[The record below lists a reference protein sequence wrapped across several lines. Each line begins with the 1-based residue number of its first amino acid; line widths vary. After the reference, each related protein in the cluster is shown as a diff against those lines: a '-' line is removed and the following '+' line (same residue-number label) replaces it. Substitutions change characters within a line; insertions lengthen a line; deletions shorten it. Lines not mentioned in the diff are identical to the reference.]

1 MKILCKFVKNMNH
14 MFKTVI
20 FSLIVLTFQVSHAS
34 AQIKTRSP
42 AVAGSFYSADP
53 ETLRKDLEFL
63 FSRALPGSAKGQVL
77 AIIAPHAGYPF
88 SGEVAASS
96 YKQVDPTRSYK
107 NIFVIGS
114 SHRYAFEGA
123 AVYQSGNFETP
134 LGVVPVNIDLA
145 AKLIKNEPAFIKHE
159 QAHRSEHS
167 LEVQLPFLQYYLE
180 KDFQIVPI
188 LLGTRSPRICQK
200 LATVLQP
207 YFNEDNLFVISADFS
222 HYPDYRNATE
232 ADINTATAICSNS
245 PEEFLSA
252 IDENEEKNIPNLA
265 TSACAW
271 PAILTLL
278 YITEQDPERISYKL
292 VQYQNSGDSPHGDKS
307 RVVGYCAI
315 AISNEG
321 TKTEARFMLSKEDK
335 KDLLEIA
342 RLTLDN
348 YIGKGLIQP
357 VNNSTYSSILQT
369 HTGAFVTLQKN
380 GKLRGCIG
388 RFQPDQPLYLV
399 VRDMT
404 ISASTKD
411 YRFKPVTPLE
421 LEDIELEIS
430 VLTPLVR
437 IQDPSEILLGLHGIY
452 IKKGA
457 NSGTFLPQVATE
469 TGWTL
474 EEFLGHCA
482 KDKAQIGWNGWKDAE
497 LYTYEA
503 LIFSEN
509 EFSEK

>member
-1 MKILCKFVKNMNH
+1 MKILFKFVTNLNH
-14 MFKTVI
+14 MIRSVI
-20 FSLIVLTFQVSHAS
+20 FIMILLLNLPGHAS
-34 AQIKTRSP
+34 AQVKTRPP

-53 ETLRKDLEFL
+53 DILRKDLEFL
-63 FSRALPGSAKGQVL
+63 FSRALPGSTPGQVL

-96 YKQVDPTRSYK
+96 YRQVDATRSYK
-107 NIFVIGS
+107 NVFVIGS

-123 AVYQSGNFETP
+123 AIYQSGDFETP
-134 LGVVPVNIDLA
+134 LGVVPVNHDLA
-145 AKLIKNEPAFIKHE
+145 LELTKQEPVFIRHE

-180 KDFQIVPI
+180 KDFKLVPI
-188 LLGTRSPRICQK
+188 LLGTQSPRTCQK
-200 LATVLQP
+200 IARALEP
-207 YFNEDNLFVISADFS
+207 YLNEDNLFVISADFS
-222 HYPDYRNATE
+222 HYPDYRSATE
-232 ADINTATAICSNS
+232 VDIRTAKAICSNS
-245 PEEFLSA
+245 SREFLST

-278 YITEQDPERISYKL
+278 YMTEQKTDDISYKL
-292 VQYQNSGDSPHGDKS
+292 VQYQNSGDSRHGDKS

-315 AISNEG
+315 AVSNEG
-321 TKTEARFMLSKEDK
+321 SKTEARFMLSTEDK

-357 VNNSTYSSILQT
+357 VNNDNYSSALET
-369 HTGAFVTLQKN
+369 HTGAFVTLNKN
-380 GKLRGCIG
+380 GNLRGCIG
-388 RFQPDQPLYLV
+388 RFQPDQPLYQV

-411 YRFKPVTPLE
+411 YRFKPVTRAE
-421 LEDIELEIS
+421 LEEIELEIS

-452 IKKGA
+452 IKKGP
-457 NSGTFLPQVATE
+457 NSGTFLPQVATQA
-469 TGWTL
+469 GWTL

-482 KDKAQIGWNGWKDAE
+482 RDKAQIGWNGWKDAE
-497 LYTYEA
+497 IYTYEA
-503 LIFSEN
+503 LIFSEH
-509 EFSEK
+509 EFSKE